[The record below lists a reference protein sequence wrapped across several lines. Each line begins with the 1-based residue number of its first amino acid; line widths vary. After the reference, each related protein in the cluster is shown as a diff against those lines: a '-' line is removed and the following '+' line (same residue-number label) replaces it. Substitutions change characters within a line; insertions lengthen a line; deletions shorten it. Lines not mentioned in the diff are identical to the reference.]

1 MLVHVVD
8 GSSAHPEHQITAV
21 REVLAE
27 IGADSVPEFIVFN
40 KADMLEDHGA
50 SLVEEYHGS
59 VAVSAL
65 QQQGLDTLLR
75 RLADRMRAISQ
86 VTELLVP
93 FERGDIVASVHREG
107 EVVSIEE
114 ADNRLRIRARL
125 SQASVGRLR
134 EFVVDTSNG
143 GNLTNHG

>member
-1 MLVHVVD
+1 
-8 GSSAHPEHQITAV
+8 
-21 REVLAE
+21 
-27 IGADSVPEFIVFN
+27 
-40 KADMLEDHGA
+40 
-50 SLVEEYHGS
+50 VEEYQGA

-114 ADNRLRIRARL
+114 ADTGLRIRARL

-134 EFVVDTSNG
+134 EFVVDTSHG